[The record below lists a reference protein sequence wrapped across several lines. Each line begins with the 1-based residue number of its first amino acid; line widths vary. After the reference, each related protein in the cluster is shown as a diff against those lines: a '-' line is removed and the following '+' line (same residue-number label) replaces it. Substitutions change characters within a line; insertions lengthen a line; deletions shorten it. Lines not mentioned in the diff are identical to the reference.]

1 VYDCR
6 PEQISYF
13 STQAAIFLRR
23 KVAEKFSLRTQQHCL
38 YSSHCIPVKMAVSTE
53 DPRVPAI
60 RDFLK
65 ENLTKTLVNGDTW

>member
-1 VYDCR
+1 MSNCR
-6 PEQISYF
+6 AELNFILVPLPLF
-13 STQAAIFLRR
+13 FLRR
-23 KVAEKFSLRTQQHCL
+23 KVAEKSSIKTQQHSL

-53 DPRVPAI
+53 DPRVPSI